1 MGQGGEKGG
10 RARRR
15 QTAVWKVIGKQRDPP
30 ELGNSPE
37 PGGEEGQRERRTVHR
52 KGKPSFILKKWQRLQ
67 AGSLRSESELWIA
80 FESANKHYWAFF

>member
-1 MGQGGEKGG
+1 ML
-10 RARRR
+10 
-15 QTAVWKVIGKQRDPP
+15 KVIGKQRDPP

-37 PGGEEGQRERRTVHR
+37 PGGEEGQRGRRTVHR

-80 FESANKHYWAFF
+80 FESANKHLWAFF